1 MLCQIITRLILL
13 YSCKYS
19 QNLMGRVDG
28 SNVSG
33 AKPKLTN
40 ISFPFTSSC
49 ATIPATANIARRPFC
64 NSLVDMAEKSSKL
77 SGFSPSGSKPMSPV
91 LLTTSTLQKRGFI
104 TTCIMEDLREQWMS
118 VQKEQGKIYY
128 NRKHEAIQ

>member
-1 MLCQIITRLILL
+1 
-13 YSCKYS
+13 
-19 QNLMGRVDG
+19 
-28 SNVSG
+28 
-33 AKPKLTN
+33 
-40 ISFPFTSSC
+40 
-49 ATIPATANIARRPFC
+49 
-64 NSLVDMAEKSSKL
+64 
-77 SGFSPSGSKPMSPV
+77 MSPV